1 MSSEKRPVAAIQQAL
16 SNRPSEVPESVW
28 SALVRV
34 YDIGQRM
41 VVERIELAKL
51 EIIGFARVEL
61 AASARQLVRNVVLGV
76 AGGILLVAGWFIL
89 TWGLVNL
96 TASGLTMAWRLLI
109 EAGLNL
115 VLGGALLW
123 LASRSKPQPTEKLDP

>member
-1 MSSEKRPVAAIQQAL
+1 MQQSLSSRPVEI
-16 SNRPSEVPESVW
+16 PESVW

-41 VVERIELAKL
+41 VVDRIELAKL

-76 AGGILLVAGWFIL
+76 AGGILLVAGWFVL
-89 TWGLVNL
+89 SWGLVNL
-96 TASGLTMAWRLLI
+96 TASGLAMAWRLLI

-115 VLGGALLW
+115 VLGGALVW
-123 LASRSKPQPTEKLDP
+123 LASRSRPQPTEKLEP

>member
-1 MSSEKRPVAAIQQAL
+1 MQQSPANRPVEI
-16 SNRPSEVPESVW
+16 PESVW

-34 YDIGQRM
+34 YGVGQRM
-41 VVERIELAKL
+41 VVDRIELAKL

-76 AGGILLVAGWFIL
+76 AGGILLVASWFVL

-96 TASGLTMAWRLLI
+96 TAGGLAMPWRLLI

-115 VLGGALLW
+115 ALGGAIVW
-123 LASRSKPQPTEKLDP
+123 LASRSKPQPTE

>member
-1 MSSEKRPVAAIQQAL
+1 MPPLPSSRPVD
-16 SNRPSEVPESVW
+16 VPESVW

-41 VVERIELAKL
+41 VVDRIDLAKL

-61 AASARQLVRNVVLGV
+61 AASARQLLRNVVLGV
-76 AGGILLVAGWFIL
+76 AGGILLVAGWFVL

-96 TASGLTMAWRLLI
+96 AAGGLAMAWRLLI

-115 VLGGALLW
+115 ALGAGLVW
-123 LASRSKPQPTEKLDP
+123 IASRSKPQPTEKLEP